1 MKQTFLAAAALSVF
15 LGFAAG
21 SASAADLTSGIEP
34 SPAVEPGTLRAAQE
48 ALQRRANREWKISL
62 APVIATQALDVAS
75 SYGMRELNP
84 VLAGSDGR
92 FGPRATGIKLGA
104 TAGLLGVE
112 YLLVRKFPG
121 SARVL
126 SKINWSASILT
137 TGFAIHNFGIR

>member
-1 MKQTFLAAAALSVF
+1 MKQNFLAAALSTF
-15 LGFAAG
+15 FAIG
-21 SASAADLTSGIEP
+21 IQSAWAADVTPAIQP
-34 SPAVEPGTLRAAQE
+34 SPFETAARAAQE
-48 ALQRRANREWKISL
+48 ASQRRAYRQWKISL
-62 APVIATQALDVAS
+62 APVAASQALDVAS

-137 TGFAIHNFGIR
+137 TGFAIHNFSIR